1 MELGKDME
9 DTVIEEKIDAQKPEK
24 CALLVYTVSDVV
36 SELQRLV
43 SSSGSSLN
51 DCC

>member
-36 SELQRLV
+36 SDKTKAVLMC
-43 SSSGSSLN
+43 N
-51 DCC
+51 DC